1 MLISVVIPAYNEEKT
16 VGNVL
21 NVLRDIAAIN
31 EIIVVSDGSTDGTAA
46 VSRKAG
52 ARVIELPQNMGKG
65 AAIKKGF
72 NETSGEIVL
81 LFDADLIGLKPDHVI
96 RLLKPVAGNA
106 AGMTVGV
113 FSSGRLPTYLAQKI
127 SPFLSG
133 QRAVRREIL
142 ENISDIEDA
151 GYGVEIALTKFAR
164 KENIKV
170 LKVELEDLTHVMK
183 EEKLGLVE
191 GFYERLKM
199 YWQILR
205 A

>member
-1 MLISVVIPAYNEEKT
+1 VLISVVIPAYNEEKT

>member
-1 MLISVVIPAYNEEKT
+1 
-16 VGNVL
+16 
-21 NVLRDIAAIN
+21 LRDIAAIN